1 MAIGHIG
8 GTLRLRSVAYFV
20 SIAGLIMILLQ
31 IF

>member
-1 MAIGHIG
+1 MAIGHIDE
-8 GTLRLRSVAYFV
+8 TPRLHSVAYFV

>member
-8 GTLRLRSVAYFV
+8 GTPGLRSVAYFV
-20 SIAGLIMILLQ
+20 SISGLIMILLQ